1 MTDSNKRCVA
11 IFDEGKTTEKKFYF
25 DNLNENLSTPSIN
38 FSAHY
43 SINETLPQNLKDFV
57 DYSFSTLKVLNLS
70 NIQIPVYGD
79 YSNIAFVNTNFFGTE
94 GLYNIDLRAGNE

>member
-1 MTDSNKRCVA
+1 MADSNKRCVV

-25 DNLNENLSTPSIN
+25 DSLNETLSMDTAS
-38 FSAHY
+38 FSTHY

-94 GLYNIDLRAGNE
+94 GLYNIDLRVGNE

>member
-1 MTDSNKRCVA
+1 MADSNKRCVV

-25 DNLNENLSTPSIN
+25 DSLNETLSMDTAS
-38 FSAHY
+38 FSTHY